1 MTRPAVSVREAEP
14 ADVPALVAL
23 WEQLRDEGPR
33 RRTTPDEPADR
44 AAGRIELAV
53 ADSNSRVIVAVYEGE
68 IIGMA
73 QLSRSAP
80 TLLTEQTSVELSAMC
95 VADAH
100 RRRGAGKALVGAA
113 VLYADEMAAENVV
126 VSVFPQHRE
135 ANRFYARL
143 GFAPYV
149 VRRVASVSALRRR
162 LGSPEGRAALLRR
175 ELHVPS
181 RAAVIARARPRRLA
195 RPAPLPVA
203 DKPK

>member
-1 MTRPAVSVREAEP
+1 VSKPAVTVRTAAP
-14 ADVPALVAL
+14 DDVPALVGL

-33 RRTTPDEPADR
+33 RRTTPGESPDQ
-44 AAGRIELAV
+44 AAGRIELAL
-53 ADSNSRVIVAVYEGE
+53 ADPHSRIVVAVYEGE
-68 IIGMA
+68 VIGMA

-113 VLYADEMAAENVV
+113 VLYADELLAENVV
-126 VSVFPQHRE
+126 VSVFPQHRD

-175 ELHVPS
+175 ELHVPR
-181 RAAVIARARPRRLA
+181 RAAAITRAARPRRLA
-195 RPAPLPVA
+195 RPAAVG
-203 DKPK
+203 DKPE